1 MTTINYPV
9 CKGDYVAIQVD
20 PERNEIRALKEAGTW
35 RDKKVLEIGCGNGRL
50 TLRLATL
57 RPKLIYAIDPSAD
70 LIRTARKNL
79 PARFSKQIHYKVGS
93 TTKLKYPAHT
103 FDMVVFSWV
112 L

>member
-1 MTTINYPV
+1 MVIR
-9 CKGDYVAIQVD
+9 VD
-20 PERNEIRALKEAGTW
+20 PERNEIRALKEVGTW
-35 RDKKVLEIGCGNGRL
+35 HDKKVLEIGCGDGRL

-57 RPKLIYAIDPSAD
+57 RPKLIHAIDPNAD

-79 PARFSKQIHYKVGS
+79 PAGFSKQIRYKVGS
-93 TTKLKYPAHT
+93 TNELKYPAHT